1 MIGEFTVIQKIIK
14 HGEMEMA
21 SLTQRG
27 AFVAIGGILLLS
39 LGLAALGLR
48 TVTTM
53 VPFFFSSND
62 DLANMLLGGG
72 TPTNGTNTGANGSS
86 SLYGPIQ
93 DVMNFFNIPLPIIDY
108 MMFLGTV
115 MIFAAVITFPFF
127 SRSLNTS
134 SIRVTREIDKEK
146 VFSGEFVHVKITIQ
160 NLSRVNFD
168 FIEIYDAIPSTFEL
182 VLGENYILTQL
193 PAKKSVSFS
202 YVLRASIRGVFR
214 IGPTKVI
221 VHDRLGFYT
230 EEDIRE
236 FYTEI
241 LVYPSY
247 EDIRRMEALSK
258 KRQIGKQFGS
268 HKTKEKGTGDDF
280 HSLRRY
286 YPGDEFK
293 KIDWKAFARKNEL
306 MVREYEAEKNIRIL
320 VFLDHSGSMG
330 GGIPNNTKLDFAIRS
345 TMLVM
350 YMAQERKDLFGLI
363 TYASR
368 PTSFIAPTSNKN
380 VFMKLLETLA
390 LLEPR
395 GKSNPLAAVDYVM
408 QRLPRSSFYVF
419 ITDLEMSDPQLFVE
433 AIKRARAAKNF
444 ITIIS
449 PFGPLF
455 EAKLE
460 ELTPIERALAEAIAE
475 EYLTYRKRVEDAI
488 KRLDVEIIN
497 VGPDDM
503 LPTVIQQY
511 LQAKNAGKGSV

>member
-1 MIGEFTVIQKIIK
+1 
-14 HGEMEMA
+14 MA

-53 VPFFFSSND
+53 VPFFFSSD
-62 DLANMLLGGG
+62 DELANIITGGG
-72 TPTNGTNTGANGSS
+72 DTGTGTGNN
-86 SLYGPIQ
+86 SLLGPIQ
-93 DVMNFFNIPLPIIDY
+93 DVLNFFNIPLQIIDY
-108 MMFLGTV
+108 MFFLGTL

-127 SRSLNTS
+127 SRNLNTG

-146 VFSGEFVHVKITIQ
+146 VFAGEFVHVKVTIQ

-168 FIEIYDAIPSTFEL
+168 FLEVYDAVPSTFE
-182 VLGENYILTQL
+182 VVVGENFILTEL
-193 PAKKSVSFS
+193 PARGTISFS
-202 YVLRASIRGVFR
+202 YVIRVSMRGVYK

-221 VHDRLGFYT
+221 LYDRLGFYT
-230 EEDIRE
+230 EEDVRE

-306 MVREYEAEKNIRIL
+306 MVREYEAEKNIRIM

-330 GGIPNNTKLDFAIRS
+330 GGMPNNTKLDFAIRA

-350 YMAQERKDLFGLI
+350 YLAQERKDLFGLI
-363 TYASR
+363 TYAAK
-368 PTSFIAPTSNKN
+368 PTSYIAPTSNKN

-460 ELTPIERALAEAIAE
+460 ELTPVERALAEAIAE
-475 EYLTYRKRVEDAI
+475 EYLTYRKRVEDAL

-511 LQAKNAGKGSV
+511 LQAKNAGKGTV